1 MEQLPAQSIPAVA
14 PEPQPQS
21 PKAVMARVPEV
32 AAVTPPMPGARP
44 DTLALA
50 SEVMPSSVE
59 YGWHDLESRDTAL
72 DLLRIEDLAH
82 ADAYRAAIIP
92 GPGGPRDTRGYIN
105 FTQLN
110 LYGTGSGPT
119 RCSGSLHAGP
129 YRDSRPGPSCQ
140 S

>member
-1 MEQLPAQSIPAVA
+1 
-14 PEPQPQS
+14 
-21 PKAVMARVPEV
+21 MARVPEV
-32 AAVTPPMPGARP
+32 AAVTPPMSGARP

-92 GPGGPRDTRGYIN
+92 GPGGPRDTRGYII